1 MGIERGIVNVP
12 ASIVGDDSTEKGGQ
26 SKTQNSNPTAASTT
40 GSTESALPDSDT
52 SSSEQQLVTISLD
65 SSDSI
70 YSEIR
75 DLSIE
80 RLGGY
85 LQERAIG
92 VRQRYAA
99 FRENKDASI
108 SEIHDFVKKIPQLTK
123 EYKSLNQH
131 INIAELVKQLTDSRE
146 FRERWQGERGLL
158 EGEGFLDQLEDLISV
173 DVEGKN
179 KMKNLRLLCLQSV
192 TAGGV
197 RSGKYDSI
205 RRQLIQ
211 AYGYEM
217 LYTINNLERAGRKY
231 TKALQLLIGLHY
243 HDATV
248 DSIPF
253 VRLFPLF
260 LFIFTIFAAML
271 DVSVMKYLPCCK
283 PNHVFATTAGLLRR
297 KDMMLMDSTSAWQA
311 TKKQLR

>member
-12 ASIVGDDSTEKGGQ
+12 ASIVGDDSTEKGSQ
-26 SKTQNSNPTAASTT
+26 SKTQNPNPTAASTT
-40 GSTESALPDSDT
+40 ASAESTVPDGDT
-52 SSSEQQLVTISLD
+52 SSTEQQLVTISLD

-108 SEIHDFVKKIPQLTK
+108 SEIHDFVKKIPHLTK

-131 INIAELVKQLTDSRE
+131 INIAELVKQITDSRE

-179 KMKNLRLLCLQSV
+179 KLKNLRLLCLQSV

-211 AYGYEM
+211 AYGYDM
-217 LYTINNLERAGRKY
+217 LYTINNLERAG
-231 TKALQLLIGLHY
+231 TVGTTLQQLI
-243 HDATV
+243 
-248 DSIPF
+248 
-253 VRLFPLF
+253 R
-260 LFIFTIFAAML
+260 
-271 DVSVMKYLPCCK
+271 
-283 PNHVFATTAGLLRR
+283 
-297 KDMMLMDSTSAWQA
+297 
-311 TKKQLR
+311 